1 MLHLC
6 VADAASMSGLSQLRM
21 RSGRAVSPSGILP
34 GMSLTWTLGDRP
46 LPRALHNAAPVR
58 GLYIP
63 GLDGIRACAF
73 LMVFLAHALRGS
85 SIVRFVPA
93 TLGITI
99 FFFLSGYLITTLLR
113 GEADI
118 TGTVS
123 LRDFYLRRALRILV
137 PLYVVYALAA
147 AVAHFA
153 LHDSAGNSLGALSM
167 IFQAYNYTGQLF
179 GVAHVPD
186 GMTVLWSLAI
196 EEHFYLLFPLAYLLL
211 RRYAPQ
217 RMVPALAIFCLVEL
231 IWRFVLVL
239 VLHAPNDWASFATD
253 ARLDSILWGCLLA
266 LRNNPLYHDRPIL
279 PRRHER
285 LAFLC
290 GLLFFVLVALPQS
303 PLYKDTLRYTLQAL
317 SLYVLFSYIVANP
330 HDWTAR
336 WLEWPL
342 LRYLGRISYVL
353 YLAHFFILE
362 ALLHHLPAALATRVA
377 VTAPLG
383 LALSVLFAALVRA
396 TLELPLQRL
405 RARLRHAGPV
415 TV

>member
-1 MLHLC
+1 M
-6 VADAASMSGLSQLRM
+6 DGLSQLRA
-21 RSGRAVSPSGILP
+21 RTYPALPGFGISSGI
-34 GMSLTWTLGDRP
+34 GRTWAFEGTRT
-46 LPRALHNAAPVR
+46 APSSSF
-58 GLYIP
+58 YIP

-99 FFFLSGYLITTLLR
+99 FFFLSGYLITTLLQR
-113 GEADI
+113 EADL

-153 LHDSAGNSLGALSM
+153 LRDSAGNSLGALSVV
-167 IFQAYNYTGQLF
+167 FQIYNYTGQLF

-211 RRYAPQ
+211 RRFAPQ
-217 RMVPALAIFCLVEL
+217 RMAPVLFTFCLVEL
-231 IWRFVLVL
+231 AWRFVLVL
-239 VLHAPNDWASFATD
+239 VLHAPHAWASFATD

-266 LRNNPLYHDRPIL
+266 LRNNPLYGDRYLL
-279 PRRHER
+279 PRHREH
-285 LAFLC
+285 LIFFYAVV
-290 GLLFFVLVALPQS
+290 FFVLAALPQS

-317 SLYVLFSYIVANP
+317 DLYVLFSYIVAHP
-330 HDWTAR
+330 GDWTAR
-336 WLEWPL
+336 WLEFPA
-342 LRYLGRISYVL
+342 LRYIGRISYVL

-362 ALLHHLPAALATRVA
+362 ALVHHLPAALATCVA
-377 VTAPLG
+377 VTVPLG
-383 LALSVLFAALVRA
+383 LALSVIFAALVRA
-396 TLELPLQRL
+396 MLELPLQRL

-415 TV
+415 SA

>member
-1 MLHLC
+1 MS
-6 VADAASMSGLSQLRM
+6 VTWAAVERTRTMPTGS
-21 RSGRAVSPSGILP
+21 
-34 GMSLTWTLGDRP
+34 
-46 LPRALHNAAPVR
+46 
-58 GLYIP
+58 LYIP

-113 GEADI
+113 HEADL

-147 AVAHFA
+147 VVAHFA
-153 LHDSAGNSLGALSM
+153 LHDSAGNGLGALSV
-167 IFQAYNYTGQLF
+167 IFQIYNYTGQLF
-179 GVAHVPD
+179 GIAQVPD

-217 RMVPALAIFCLVEL
+217 RMVPALTIFCLVEL
-231 IWRFVLVL
+231 VWRFVLVL

-266 LRNNPLYHDRPIL
+266 LRNNPLYGDPSIL
-279 PRRHER
+279 PRNRAR
-285 LAFLC
+285 LAFFC
-290 GLLFFVLVALPQS
+290 GIVFFVLVALPQS

-317 SLYVLFSYIVANP
+317 DLYVLFSFIVAHP
-330 HDWTAR
+330 GDWTAR
-336 WLEWPL
+336 WLEWPP
-342 LRYLGRISYVL
+342 LRYVGRISYVL

-362 ALLHHLPAALATRVA
+362 ALVHHLPPSLATRVA

-383 LALSVLFAALVRA
+383 LVMSVLFAALVRA
-396 TLELPLQRL
+396 ALELPLQRL
-405 RARLRHAGPV
+405 RARLRHAGPALA
-415 TV
+415 

>member
-1 MLHLC
+1 MSTSW
-6 VADAASMSGLSQLRM
+6 AAF
-21 RSGRAVSPSGILP
+21 
-34 GMSLTWTLGDRP
+34 DRT
-46 LPRALHNAAPVR
+46 HAAPT
-58 GLYIP
+58 GGFYIP

-85 SIVRFVPA
+85 SIVRFVPS

-113 GEADI
+113 REAEL

-179 GVAHVPD
+179 GVARVPD

-211 RRYAPQ
+211 RRFAPQ
-217 RMVPALAIFCLVEL
+217 RMVPVLFTFCLVEL
-231 IWRFVLVL
+231 AWRFVLVL
-239 VLHAPNDWASFATD
+239 VLHAPHDWASFATD

-266 LRNNPLYHDRPIL
+266 LRNNPLYGDRSLP
-279 PRRHER
+279 PRRYER
-285 LAFLC
+285 VVFWSAVV
-290 GLLFFVLVALPQS
+290 FFILVALPQS

-317 SLYVLFSYIVANP
+317 DLYVLFRYIVAHP
-330 HDWTAR
+330 RAWTTR
-336 WLEWPL
+336 WLEWPP

-353 YLAHFFILE
+353 YLVHFFILE
-362 ALLHHLPAALATRVA
+362 ALLHHLPASLAARVA

-383 LALSVLFAALVRA
+383 LVLSVIFAALLRA

-415 TV
+415 SA